1 MFVMLYNNFVNP
13 THLIYC
19 YQTFFSRIWHWIK
32 FVCILP
38 LSIYSCVYLFWGGER
53 WRCWDV
59 GSMIDCKTVVSRF
72 SQNYS
77 RWALIGGV
85 KFSCKAS
92 ELHPSVFKPGFR
104 MTSAKIC
111 LTSEKILLFC
121 SLGESPSLYE
131 IMIVIH
137 VLLETNV
144 YVSET
149 SPRHEPC
156 RAWNA
161 SWFC

>member
-19 YQTFFSRIWHWIK
+19 YQRVFFSRIWHWMK
-32 FVCILP
+32 FVCNLP
-38 LSIYSCVYLFWGGER
+38 LSIYSCVYLFWGGEK
-53 WRCWDV
+53 WKCWDV
-59 GSMIDCKTVVSRF
+59 VLMIDCKTVVFHF

-92 ELHPSVFKPGFR
+92 ELHPSFLKPGFR

-111 LTSEKILLFC
+111 LTSEKIRLFY
-121 SLGESPSLYE
+121 SLGEFLLYE
-131 IMIVIH
+131 IMIDSGVIR
-137 VLLETNV
+137 N
-144 YVSET
+144 
-149 SPRHEPC
+149 
-156 RAWNA
+156 
-161 SWFC
+161 

>member
-1 MFVMLYNNFVNP
+1 M
-13 THLIYC
+13 
-19 YQTFFSRIWHWIK
+19 RIWRWIK

-53 WRCWDV
+53 WKCWDV
-59 GSMIDCKTVVSRF
+59 VLMIDCKTVVFHF

-77 RWALIGGV
+77 LWALIGGV

-92 ELHPSVFKPGFR
+92 ELHASISNLASVWRAQKFVCQ
-104 MTSAKIC
+104 AKKSC
-111 LTSEKILLFC
+111 CFC
-121 SLGESPSLYE
+121 NLGESPSLYE

-149 SPRHEPC
+149 APRHEPC

>member
-19 YQTFFSRIWHWIK
+19 YQRFFSRIWIFK
-32 FVCILP
+32 FVFILP
-38 LSIYSCVYLFWGGER
+38 LSIYSYIYLFWGGER

-59 GSMIDCKTVVSRF
+59 VLMIDCKTVVFHF

-92 ELHPSVFKPGFR
+92 ELHPSFLKPGFR
-104 MTSAKIC
+104 MTSVKIC

-121 SLGESPSLYE
+121 NLGESPSLYE